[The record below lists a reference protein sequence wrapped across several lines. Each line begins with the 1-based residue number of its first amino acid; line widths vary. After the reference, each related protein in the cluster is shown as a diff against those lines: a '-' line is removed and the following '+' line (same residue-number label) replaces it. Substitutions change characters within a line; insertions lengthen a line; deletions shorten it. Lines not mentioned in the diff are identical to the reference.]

1 MRRSFHRAAAVAVG
15 TLIASPVLALLA
27 GSVAS
32 ADDLS
37 SIGPIAIG
45 GYTEALTYDTTTGG
59 FDNYLVGSYDGYP
72 YDLDVYFDPSGSGNS
87 EVLLTIPF
95 LFQGGFED
103 VNGTITPIASV
114 LNPADFV
121 NSDSGLLA
129 LGGTPDPAYGVVS
142 FQPFDLGGY
151 QDTFSINSLNYG
163 VDNLLSG
170 TSNGLP
176 FDLDFAVGAPGSDSS
191 DFLLTVPLL
200 FQAGFTDV
208 AGTITPIF
216 SIDYTDFINAD
227 FGLAAIGGIA
237 GI

>member
-1 MRRSFHRAAAVAVG
+1 MSRSFRRAAAVAAG
-15 TLIASPVLALLA
+15 MLIASPALALFA

-37 SIGPIAIG
+37 SIGPIVIPP
-45 GYTEALTYDTTTGG
+45 YTEALTYDTTTGG

-72 YDLDVYFDPSGSGNS
+72 YDLDVYFDPTGAGNS

-103 VNGTITPIASV
+103 VDGTITPISSV
-114 LNPADFV
+114 LDPADFI
-121 NSDSGLLA
+121 NSDIGLID
-129 LGGTPDPAYGVVS
+129 LGGTPDPALGVVS
-142 FQPFDLGGY
+142 FEPFDLGGY
-151 QDTFSINSLNYG
+151 ADTFSINSTNFAI
-163 VDNLLSG
+163 DNLLSG

-176 FDLDFAVGAPGSDSS
+176 FDLDFATGAPGSDSS
-191 DFLLTVPLL
+191 DFLLTIPLL
-200 FQAGFTDV
+200 FQGGFTDV

-227 FGLAAIGGIA
+227 IGLSTIGGI
-237 GI
+237 